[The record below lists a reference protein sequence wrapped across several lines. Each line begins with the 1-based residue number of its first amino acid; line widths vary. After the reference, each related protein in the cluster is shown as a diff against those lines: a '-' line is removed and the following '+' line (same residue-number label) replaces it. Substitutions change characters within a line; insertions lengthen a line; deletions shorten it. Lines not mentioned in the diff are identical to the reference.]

1 MREYKII
8 AVDFDGTLSFATWPK
23 LGEPN
28 TDLINLLKKWK
39 EKGNK
44 LILWTCRKGVLL
56 DQAVDWCRTQ
66 GLTFDAVNDNLEET
80 IAIFGDNPR
89 KITADYYIDDK
100 AVTLNNLN
108 PIIEIIQ

>member
-44 LILWTCRKGVLL
+44 LILWTCREGELL
-56 DQAVDWCRTQ
+56 DQAVDWCKSQ

-80 IAIFGDNPR
+80 IAAFGDNPR

-100 AVTLNNLN
+100 ALNLGNLN
-108 PIIEIIQ
+108 PVIEFIQ